1 VIVVVVADQ
10 FRELV
15 KDQVL
20 CAAAEIAL
28 QFSGVDDSP
37 SLSIRITDDSEI
49 QDLNNRYRGVDKV
62 TDVLSFGDD
71 FDDPDLESRYLGDIV
86 ISYPRA
92 EEQAQKRGHQPVEEI
107 QLLIIH
113 GVLHLLGY
121 DHSEEAKKSQMW
133 SLQKLILDQL
143 GLDIVIEDQQDT

>member
-10 FRELV
+10 FRDLLN
-15 KDQVL
+15 DQVL
-20 CAAAEIAL
+20 CAAAETAL

-37 SLSIRITDDSEI
+37 SLSIRITDDTEI
-49 QDLNNRYRGVDKV
+49 QELNNRYRGIDKV
-62 TDVLSFGDD
+62 TDVLSFVDD
-71 FDDPDLESRYLGDIV
+71 FDDPDLGSRYLGDIV

-92 EEQAQKRGHQPVEEI
+92 EEQANNRDHQTVEEI

-121 DHSEEAKKSQMW
+121 DHGEKANKSQMW

-143 GLDIVIEDQQDT
+143 GLEINVEDQQDP

>member
-1 VIVVVVADQ
+1 MIVIVVADQ
-10 FRELV
+10 FRELI

-20 CAAAEIAL
+20 CGAAETAL
-28 QFSGVDDSP
+28 QASGVPDSP
-37 SLSIRITDDSEI
+37 SMSIRITDDTEI
-49 QDLNNRYRGVDKV
+49 QDLNNRYRGIDKV

-92 EEQAQKRGHQPVEEI
+92 DEQAKIRGHQPIDEI

-121 DHSEEAKKSQMW
+121 DHGDKTKKSQMW
-133 SLQKLILDQL
+133 SLQKQILDQL
-143 GLDIVIEDQQDT
+143 GLDIIVEDQQDP